1 LSVNNDTLNRMIKFF
16 QDDAETI
23 EMIVKSLETFE
34 QYHQAIYT
42 LEITRRL
49 YSCKAIDSDEF
60 RDQTTLKDRTRNVT
74 HNALLGQVNFL
85 NRLAEEAGVP
95 PFYDGIVSEERPYRR
110 EVANAVLEFVRQ
122 VIIDRV

>member
-1 LSVNNDTLNRMIKFF
+1 MNNDTLNRMIKFF

-23 EMIVKSLETFE
+23 EMIVKALETFE

-49 YSCKAIDSDEF
+49 YSCKAIDSDEY

>member
-23 EMIVKSLETFE
+23 EMIVKALETFE

-49 YSCKAIDSDEF
+49 YSCKAIDSDEY

>member
-1 LSVNNDTLNRMIKFF
+1 MSVNNDTLNRMIKFF

>member
-1 LSVNNDTLNRMIKFF
+1 VNNDTLNRMIKFF

-23 EMIVKSLETFE
+23 EMIVKALETFE

-49 YSCKAIDSDEF
+49 YSCKAIDSDEY

>member
-1 LSVNNDTLNRMIKFF
+1 VNNDTLNRMIKFF

>member
-1 LSVNNDTLNRMIKFF
+1 MSVNNDTLNRMIKFF

-23 EMIVKSLETFE
+23 EMIVKALETFE

-49 YSCKAIDSDEF
+49 YSCKAIDSDEY

-85 NRLAEEAGVP
+85 NRLAEEAGIP

>member
-1 LSVNNDTLNRMIKFF
+1 MNNDTLNRMIKFF

-23 EMIVKSLETFE
+23 EMIVKALETFE

-49 YSCKAIDSDEF
+49 YSCKAIDSDEY

-85 NRLAEEAGVP
+85 NRLAEEAGIP

>member
-1 LSVNNDTLNRMIKFF
+1 MSVNNDTLNRMIKFF

-23 EMIVKSLETFE
+23 EMIVKALETFE
-34 QYHQAIYT
+34 QYHQAIDT

-49 YSCKAIDSDEF
+49 YSCKAIDSDEY

>member
-1 LSVNNDTLNRMIKFF
+1 MSVNNDTLNRMIKFF

-23 EMIVKSLETFE
+23 EMIVKALETFE

-49 YSCKAIDSDEF
+49 YSCKAIDSDEY
-60 RDQTTLKDRTRNVT
+60 RDQASLKDRTRNVT

-95 PFYDGIVSEERPYRR
+95 PFYDGIVSEERPYLR
-110 EVANAVLEFVRQ
+110 EVAHAVLEFVRQ

>member
-1 LSVNNDTLNRMIKFF
+1 MNNDTLNRMIKFF

>member
-1 LSVNNDTLNRMIKFF
+1 MSVNNDTLNRMIKFF

-23 EMIVKSLETFE
+23 EMIVKALETFE

-49 YSCKAIDSDEF
+49 YSCKAIDSDEY